1 MTKQLNKKELEQ
13 KRKEADRISKEL
25 ENEMTQKRRIFL
37 EATRNILENEIKT
50 GRGHVFYRRARR

>member
-13 KRKEADRISKEL
+13 KRKESDRISEEL

-37 EATRNILENEIKT
+37 EATRNILENEI
-50 GRGHVFYRRARR
+50 

>member
-13 KRKEADRISKEL
+13 KRKESDRISEEL

-37 EATRNILENEIKT
+37 EANRNI
-50 GRGHVFYRRARR
+50 